1 MKYKV
6 TVEYISKRILT
17 IEADSKEEAES
28 LSGEVLDEVEIDFYA
43 NEVLKV
49 ESPKEDWLLSYNYMN
64 IWNFI
69 FKKKGAK
76 LAP

>member
-49 ESPKEDWLLSYNYMN
+49 ESPKED
-64 IWNFI
+64 
-69 FKKKGAK
+69 
-76 LAP
+76 